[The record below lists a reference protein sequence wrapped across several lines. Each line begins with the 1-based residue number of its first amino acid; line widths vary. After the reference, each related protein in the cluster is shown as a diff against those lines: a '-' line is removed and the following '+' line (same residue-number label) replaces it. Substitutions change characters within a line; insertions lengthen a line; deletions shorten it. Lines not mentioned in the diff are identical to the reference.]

1 MKEMT
6 NRPVEFGACFS
17 SLLAWKRRL
26 QTIKTRTTEI
36 PVQWI
41 KMAVVKG
48 PVLWRALRRFFNQRY
63 EINYFLYL
71 LARSFCFL
79 EVILAGQ

>member
-6 NRPVEFGACFS
+6 NRPIEFVACFS

-26 QTIKTRTTEI
+26 QTRKTRTTEI

-48 PVLWRALRRFFNQRY
+48 PVLWRALTIFQPKRKLCRKMTSPS
-63 EINYFLYL
+63 LPSKL
-71 LARSFCFL
+71 
-79 EVILAGQ
+79 